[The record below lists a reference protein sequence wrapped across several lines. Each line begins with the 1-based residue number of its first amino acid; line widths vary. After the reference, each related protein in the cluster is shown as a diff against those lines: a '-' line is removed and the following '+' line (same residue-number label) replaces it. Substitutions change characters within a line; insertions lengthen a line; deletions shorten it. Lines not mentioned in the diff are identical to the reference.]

1 MLGSV
6 AKGIAG
12 AAAAATGSMATTFI
26 VVPPNVEMPWYGYVL
41 VGIANAALAF
51 GVVYFAPKNRA

>member
-6 AKGIAG
+6 SKAIAG
-12 AAAAATGSMATTFI
+12 AAAAGVGAATTFI
-26 VVPPNVEMPWYGYVL
+26 VVPPEVQMPWFGYVL

-51 GVVYFAPKNRA
+51 GVVYFAPRNN

>member
-1 MLGSV
+1 MQSV

-12 AAAAATGSMATTFI
+12 ALAAGVGSTATTFI
-26 VVPPNVEMPWYGYVL
+26 VVPTTVEMPWYGYVL

-51 GVVYFAPKNRA
+51 GVVYFAPRNKE